1 MMLLLPSAWATG
13 APTRGS
19 KASDKELDVL
29 MAEQPAPPVRCANM
43 RDLDRN
49 VVAGAAQGTSSAN
62 PKQQQHLGNL
72 TRAVPDGARYCEIG
86 FNRGHS
92 ALLALSSHPSV
103 VVHSFDLGNHGDG
116 TGGPRQAVAD
126 CLNANFGGRLH
137 MHWGDSQVTVP
148 AVSPLGC
155 SVLFVDGAHAGKIPE
170 HDLRNM
176 KAHAAEPHH
185 LLMDDTNCKAWYCK
199 APQAAWDLMKAE
211 GLLVGEG
218 EEKYPGPDWGRGYSA
233 GRFRDASVD
242 AAQAEMAGSRD
253 TLDAAH
259 VVESLGPTGWYDR
272 VGWYD
277 RDTKV

>member
-1 MMLLLPSAWATG
+1 MMLLLPSACATG

-29 MAEQPAPPVRCANM
+29 MAELPAPSVRCANM

-62 PKQQQHLGNL
+62 PRQQQHLGNL

-148 AVSPLGC
+148 ALSPLGC

-176 KAHAAEPHH
+176 RVHAAEPHH

-233 GRFRDASVD
+233 GRFRDAAVD
-242 AAQAEMAGSRD
+242 AAQAEMTQPRD
-253 TLDAAH
+253 TRDAAH
-259 VVESLGPTGWYDR
+259 VVESLGHQWFFHR
-272 VGWYD
+272 
-277 RDTKV
+277 